1 MYIIYIC
8 EQILCY
14 RVNRYG
20 WVNKLCIESE
30 EWVGYGIVFNYCLLL
45 RWWNRMAIL
54 LPPAFFPPTQQKN
67 QTTKKEPQSTQQGNF
82 PTMITLFFILF
93 SFISTL
99 HYNWR
104 IYLYFILIENC
115 IEFYIHNAGMKL
127 IKNEREREGGWRKV
141 KKGGEYNEGGFSV

>member
-1 MYIIYIC
+1 M
-8 EQILCY
+8 
-14 RVNRYG
+14 
-20 WVNKLCIESE
+20 CIESE

-54 LPPAFFPPTQQKN
+54 LPPALFFSTPPTQQKN
-67 QTTKKEPQSTQQGNF
+67 KTFEQQPNRIKKNHNQHNKVIFQRWSHF
-82 PTMITLFFILF
+82 SSFYIFFIHF
-93 SFISTL
+93 PTL

-104 IYLYFILIENC
+104 IYIFYILIENC

-127 IKNEREREGGWRKV
+127 IKNVKEESE